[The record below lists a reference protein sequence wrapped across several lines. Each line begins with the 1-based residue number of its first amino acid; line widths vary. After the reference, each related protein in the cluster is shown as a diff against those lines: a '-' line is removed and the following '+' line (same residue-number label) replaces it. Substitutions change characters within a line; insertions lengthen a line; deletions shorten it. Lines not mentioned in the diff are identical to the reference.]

1 MLLSLDN
8 DAVIHVLSHLT
19 ADELA
24 RFVCASHGTKSVG
37 HREVCW
43 ASHVESISSQYATEE
58 SQFVV
63 DEDAPAEP
71 EYSGP
76 RLRMPYLTPWTTAE
90 VEKRRTAQDALR
102 RRAEVLQAL
111 GVPVIP
117 KSAEG
122 WTFPRWRVANG
133 RTEYR
138 TYPVNEA
145 KTCPAARTD
154 VWVGATFPKSRCC
167 GVEIRSLEDFEAHAT
182 SWRHYENNNYHPAD
196 APLIAEYIDPRKVD
210 GEAAF
215 AALPKYEAYA
225 RMRRYVGNYK
235 HELKRLD
242 DEASPAHTIAY
253 KRSLCTHLTSRAPRT
268 VCRNSNAAVPPTP
281 QVNWSE
287 SGRAQM
293 ESLADHAR
301 ESFSGGYGPFSDTD
315 SDEGPVEVDAKDV
328 ANAIVHSAL
337 DGFAEVGP
345 YAELPG
351 IPYSSAMDV
360 WFLGLANCDPC
371 GGSSSTQAFMETLHQ
386 FV

>member
-8 DAVIHVLSHLT
+8 DAVMQVLAHLT

-90 VEKRRTAQDALR
+90 VEKRRKAQDALR

-225 RMRRYVGNYK
+225 RMERYVGNYK
-235 HELKRLD
+235 HELKCLN
-242 DEASPAHTIAY
+242 DEASRALIAY
-253 KRSLCTHLTSRAPRT
+253 YRRSLCCRLTSRAPRT
-268 VCRNSNAAVPPTP
+268 VP
-281 QVNWSE
+281 Q
-287 SGRAQM
+287 
-293 ESLADHAR
+293 
-301 ESFSGGYGPFSDTD
+301 F
-315 SDEGPVEVDAKDV
+315 
-328 ANAIVHSAL
+328 
-337 DGFAEVGP
+337 
-345 YAELPG
+345 
-351 IPYSSAMDV
+351 
-360 WFLGLANCDPC
+360 
-371 GGSSSTQAFMETLHQ
+371 
-386 FV
+386 